1 MSSTT
6 SMGWASGLDRGF
18 LSYRQSTSVMRN
30 SKSAWTIAA
39 VMADRVSLSPN
50 LISETA
56 RVSFSFT
63 MGMTPMSSSSL
74 KVLCAFRYLER

>member
-6 SMGWASGLDRGF
+6 SMGWASGCVRGF

-30 SKSAWTIAA
+30 SRSAWTMPA

-63 MGMTPMSSSSL
+63 MGMTPRSNSSL
-74 KVLCAFRYLER
+74 KVFCAFRYLDR